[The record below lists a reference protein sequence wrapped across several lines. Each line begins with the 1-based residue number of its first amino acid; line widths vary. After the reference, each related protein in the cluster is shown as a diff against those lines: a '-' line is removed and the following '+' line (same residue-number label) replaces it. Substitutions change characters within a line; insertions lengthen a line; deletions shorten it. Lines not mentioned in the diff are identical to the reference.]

1 MTKQVERREYVTRQR
16 NAVLACFEARP
27 QEGLTAQEVYQL
39 LKQQGVAIGRTT
51 VYRAIAHLCESGA
64 LIQLSDLH
72 TVTDAPKRY
81 QHKGPDSGHIS
92 VRCTGCGLIAPLK
105 CEAVSAFEQHVSQN
119 HGFTLLEEECMLP
132 GLCADCNEKTHE
144 PHGSGKETP

>member
-1 MTKQVERREYVTRQR
+1 MKQAARKEYVTRQR
-16 NAVLACFEARP
+16 NAVLDCFVKRP
-27 QEGLTAQEVYQL
+27 QEGLTAQEVFQL
-39 LKQQGVAIGRTT
+39 LRDQGVSIGRTT

-81 QHKGPDSGHIS
+81 QHKGADTGHIS
-92 VRCTGCGLIAPLK
+92 VRCSQCGLIAPLK
-105 CEAVSAFEQHVSQN
+105 CEAVSAFEQHVSQD

-132 GLCADCNEKTHE
+132 GLCAGCQEK
-144 PHGSGKETP
+144 PH

>member
-1 MTKQVERREYVTRQR
+1 MTRQTERKDYSTRQR
-16 NAVLACFEARP
+16 HAVLACFAERP
-27 QEGLTAQEVYQL
+27 QEGLTAQQVYQL
-39 LKQQGVAIGRTT
+39 LKQQGVRIGRTT

-81 QHKGPDSGHIS
+81 QHKGPDTGHIS
-92 VRCTGCGLIAPLK
+92 VRCSQCGLIAPLK
-105 CEAVSAFEQHVSQN
+105 CEAVSAFEQHVSQD

-132 GLCADCNEKTHE
+132 GLCADCQNQPRQTD
-144 PHGSGKETP
+144 GS